1 MVASTRKNKAA
12 DASPSKQSQKPQ
24 AEVEQDSSD
33 NESTQEEDQTV
44 PVQVNNA
51 CITELK
57 NALDDTMKSHLTTKV
72 GFTQD
77 YLCDDVKLGLGWT
90 SNIIAAGISLAGWHF
105 GWEKTQGYT
114 GYCVGAYLILS
125 LALTVFSSTVE
136 KKKVF
141 VGTKPSKSNGTAPD
155 KVTISSEVK
164 PFDPVYQLQLE
175 YETCKKTGPKKYQV
189 SLKPHFKEFF
199 DVDGIL
205 DESRWSQYLDNAL
218 KTAISKTWSVNSP
231 FPHLIGPR
239 FPCAML
245 LIRWFGSIYIKKYVY
260 TYLLLDTFL

>member
-1 MVASTRKNKAA
+1 MAASTRKNKAA
-12 DASPSKQSQKPQ
+12 ADGSPSKHPEKP
-24 AEVEQDSSD
+24 AAGVEQDSSD
-33 NESTQEEDQTV
+33 NESSQEDDDQTV

-57 NALDDTMKSHLTTKV
+57 NALDDTMKSYLTSKV

-77 YLCDDVKLGLGWT
+77 YFCDDVKLGLGWT

-114 GYCVGAYLILS
+114 AYCVGAYMVLS
-125 LALTVFSSTVE
+125 LALTVFTSTVE

-141 VGTKPSKSNGTAPD
+141 VGTKPSKASGTGPD
-155 KVTISSEVK
+155 KVTISTEVK

-175 YETCKKTGPKKYQV
+175 YETCKKSGPPKKYQV
-189 SLKPHFKEFF
+189 ALKPHFKEFF

-205 DESRWSQYLDNAL
+205 DESRWNNYLDNAL
-218 KTAISKTWSVNSP
+218 KTAISKT
-231 FPHLIGPR
+231 
-239 FPCAML
+239 
-245 LIRWFGSIYIKKYVY
+245 
-260 TYLLLDTFL
+260 